1 MYPREKVGMPKGKD
15 RREKNSATADNST
28 DANLTQRITTFSTQT
43 GDDYIYRIPLR
54 FLSDVTKSNQ
64 IIKIDLKII
73 FSLE

>member
-1 MYPREKVGMPKGKD
+1 MPKGKD

-43 GDDYIYRIPLR
+43 RDDYIYRIPLR

>member
-1 MYPREKVGMPKGKD
+1 MPKGKD

-28 DANLTQRITTFSTQT
+28 DANLTQRITTFSTQA